1 MQRLTPSVQLVQLVE
16 RAQYWPTLRRFV
28 DPDWLIGP
36 GIGELRDHPRF
47 GRRLRLDARR
57 LHVWTVNQDA
67 DLDLCLELGVEAVI
81 TDRPAY
87 MLDRLTAGSDHER
100 LGPPHHLA

>member
-1 MQRLTPSVQLVQLVE
+1 MERLTPSVQLVQLVE

-28 DPDWLIGP
+28 DPGWIIGP

-47 GRRLRLDARR
+47 GRRLRLDGRR

-67 DLDLCLELGVEAVI
+67 DLDLCLDLGVEAVI

-87 MLDRLTAGSDHER
+87 MLGRLTTS
-100 LGPPHHLA
+100 